1 MLSQRLKT
9 AIEAHAADVYPN
21 ECCGLITRGGRQ
33 RRYIRCENSHEMPTE
48 HFRIAAG
55 DWIAAEDAGD
65 VLAVVHSHPDAGPHA
80 SAEDLQGCQKTGL
93 PWIIISWP
101 GGDYTI
107 TTPEDSPPLLNRP
120 FIHGSWDCYGLVR
133 DWYMQE
139 RGIELPDF
147 PREDNW
153 WTRGENLYVRH
164 YAEAGFYSH
173 ASELQAGDVILMQ
186 YRADEINHAG
196 IYLGNGK
203 MLHHMYGQLSGE
215 VPYGGIWRERTMLT
229 LRHKNDD

>member
-1 MLSQRLKT
+1 MLSQRLKN
-9 AIEAHAADVYPN
+9 AIEMHAADVYPN
-21 ECCGLITRGGRQ
+21 ECCGLITRVGRQ
-33 RRYIRCENSHEMPTE
+33 RRYIRCENSHETPAE
-48 HFRIAAG
+48 HFRISAG
-55 DWIAAEDAGD
+55 DWIATEDAGD

-101 GGDYTI
+101 EGDYTV
-107 TTPEDSPPLLNRP
+107 TTPDDTPPLLNRP

-133 DWYMQE
+133 DWYQQE

-147 PREDNW
+147 PRDDNW
-153 WTRGENLYVRH
+153 WSRGENLYVRH

-173 ASELQAGDVILMQ
+173 ASDLQAGDVILMQ
-186 YRADEINHAG
+186 YKADEINHAG
-196 IYLGNGK
+196 IYLGDGK
-203 MLHHMYGQLSGE
+203 MLHHMYGQLSCE

-229 LRHKNDD
+229 LRHKNDN

>member
-1 MLSQRLKT
+1 
-9 AIEAHAADVYPN
+9 
-21 ECCGLITRGGRQ
+21 
-33 RRYIRCENSHEMPTE
+33 MPTE

-93 PWIIISWP
+93 PWIIISWR
-101 GGDYTI
+101 GGDYTV
-107 TTPEDSPPLLNRP
+107 TTPDDSPPLLNRP

-153 WTRGENLYVRH
+153 WTWGKPVCTALCGGRVLFSRQRAAGRRCDPHAVQSGRNQPRRH
-164 YAEAGFYSH
+164 LRATEKCCTTCM
-173 ASELQAGDVILMQ
+173 AS
-186 YRADEINHAG
+186 
-196 IYLGNGK
+196 
-203 MLHHMYGQLSGE
+203 
-215 VPYGGIWRERTMLT
+215 
-229 LRHKNDD
+229 

>member
-1 MLSQRLKT
+1 M
-9 AIEAHAADVYPN
+9 
-21 ECCGLITRGGRQ
+21 
-33 RRYIRCENSHEMPTE
+33 
-48 HFRIAAG
+48 
-55 DWIAAEDAGD
+55 
-65 VLAVVHSHPDAGPHA
+65 
-80 SAEDLQGCQKTGL
+80 
-93 PWIIISWP
+93 
-101 GGDYTI
+101 
-107 TTPEDSPPLLNRP
+107 
-120 FIHGSWDCYGLVR
+120 
-133 DWYMQE
+133 
-139 RGIELPDF
+139 
-147 PREDNW
+147 
-153 WTRGENLYVRH
+153 RH